1 MSLSYNHIKSEIKG
15 HLSEICDPEIPV
27 LNIQELGVL
36 RDVDVTDGGVKVTI
50 TPTYSGCPAME
61 FFETEIHSKLNSLGY
76 KQVEIDVKY
85 APAWTTDWMSDA
97 AKEKLKAYGIA
108 PPEKKCSTKMKLFQD
123 ELQEVHCPR
132 CSGVETTLTSQF
144 GSTACKALYYCNA
157 CQEPFEHFKCI

>member
-1 MSLSYNHIKSEIKG
+1 MTEKEVWQKIENVK
-15 HLSEICDPEIPV
+15 DPEVPV
-27 LNIQELGVL
+27 LSIVDLGVV
-36 RDVDVTDGGVKVTI
+36 RAIAIDGKKLQVTI

-61 FFETEIHSKLNSLGY
+61 FFETEIHSKLNSLGN

-85 APAWTTDWMSDA
+85 APAWTTDWMSDE